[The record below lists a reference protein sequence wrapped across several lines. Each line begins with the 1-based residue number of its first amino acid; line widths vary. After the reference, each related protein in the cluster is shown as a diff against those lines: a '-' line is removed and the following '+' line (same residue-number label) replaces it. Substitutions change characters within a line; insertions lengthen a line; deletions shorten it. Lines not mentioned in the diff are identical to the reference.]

1 MNICYKYI
9 DILSFPTFHL
19 IITKMSCFLYSL
31 LDMTEDEAMTAIKN
45 TYGDMPTF
53 IIFREPNMINSFAPG
68 YFDTKTKIEL
78 ALYLDEK
85 NIYRVKSV
93 SRYDNNICLEESSK
107 PMDFG
112 DLPQHASSCLLLK
125 LVKDTVIDNIKNRI
139 VYNEPWKCGKDGHD
153 SIKIAKEL
161 GYVEELL
168 QKGFPH
174 IEYYNIR
181 SHSANPNIA
190 KLFSGAISYRKNRL
204 LYDIYSRMRIKQIDG
219 EFKYE
224 FIYGAKTFV
233 FHKDL
238 SLVTKEYIQEAFND
252 LVTINRMYESYKE
265 DLNL

>member
-1 MNICYKYI
+1 MP
-9 DILSFPTFHL
+9 S
-19 IITKMSCFLYSL
+19 FLYSL

-53 IIFREPNMINSFAPG
+53 IIFREPNMVNSFPCG

-85 NIYRVKSV
+85 NIYRVKCV
-93 SRYDNNICLEESSK
+93 SCYDNNICVEKSCK

-112 DLPQHASSCLLLK
+112 DIPHHSSYCLLLK
-125 LVKDTVIDNIKNRI
+125 LVKDTVINYIKNKI
-139 VYNEPWKCGKDGHD
+139 VYNEPWKCDKDGHD
-153 SIKIAKEL
+153 SVKIAKEV
-161 GYVEELL
+161 GYVEDLL

-174 IEYYNIR
+174 IEYYTIR
-181 SHSANPNIA
+181 SYFKNPNIA
-190 KLFSGAISYRKNRL
+190 KLFSGSVSSRKNRL
-204 LYDIYSRMRIKQIDG
+204 LYDIYSRMRLKQYDE

-224 FIYGAKTFV
+224 FIYGAKTYV

-238 SLVTKEYIQEAFND
+238 SLVKKEYIQEALND